1 MRDGWKIRA
10 WLLEQGITVAEV
22 ARKAGV
28 PRPHTSQTIHGKR
41 NHRRVLQALLDL
53 KCPTR
58 LLALPGD
65 MKTKVAA

>member
-10 WLLEQGITVAEV
+10 WLLEKGISVSEV

-41 NHRRVLQALLDL
+41 NHRRVLQILVDL
-53 KCPTR
+53 KCPKR
-58 LLALPGD
+58 LLALPED
-65 MKTKVAA
+65 MKTKEAA